1 MVLSVHH
8 PGLAENHHNAWCCTY
23 LAVAL
28 TLPPNQLA
36 PVLKALGVSHELV
49 GGKTKQGNGD
59 KLVRFE
65 LKLLQLDMTAVK
77 SNVIVL
83 LFQQWDAHCG
93 HDHIMTGREIGERSR
108 RWR

>member
-1 MVLSVHH
+1 MLYIFGSGFDFTSQ
-8 PGLAENHHNAWCCTY
+8 PTGAFT
-23 LAVAL
+23 
-28 TLPPNQLA
+28 Q
-36 PVLKALGVSHELV
+36 ALGVSHELV
-49 GGKTKQGNGD
+49 GGKTKQGNGG